1 MAILADLERKNLSRH
16 LLYRKII
23 KYKTAA
29 QIIFL
34 DYPLFT
40 ESVVAL
46 IILSVDYCFD
56 VVNGTN

>member
-1 MAILADLERKNLSRH
+1 MAVLADLEQKNSLLRH
-16 LLYRKII
+16 LLRKII
-23 KYKTAA
+23 KCKTAT

-46 IILSVDYCFD
+46 
-56 VVNGTN
+56 

>member
-1 MAILADLERKNLSRH
+1 MAILADLERKISLSRH
-16 LLYRKII
+16 LLRKII
-23 KYKTAA
+23 KYKTDV